1 MCSECLLLLEECPDL
16 TAVQEVYQS
25 IEVVNAYTLLDDAT
39 SLADKVQSFF
49 AQNVVTETHDVLK
62 HLLLEGEDAQTALK
76 KSRFP
81 YRDLCMQLPEEK
93 FRPFL
98 CKTLEV
104 LFDLMCLYHTTM
116 TWHRKTESAEIK
128 FPAEDQAICSNGNHH
143 HRRSGSHGDLS
154 QIVKESRHVRTESHS
169 GELFAIPMSPTS
181 VHASRMLS
189 RSGSR
194 RRSFSDK
201 SEMNE
206 NGTFASGDF
215 DGKFLGESG
224 ISDNLAK
231 REEIVSIT
239 VARALE
245 RGRKTVWELAA
256 RRVAAFLSNDAVFL
270 TSPEQF
276 LQSLDWVNKFILA
289 GEAFCGTEAVSLR
302 TKLTKQGE
310 QYFGAYHCQNL
321 EVLRMI
327 VEKELWQPLSSLAL
341 KSVELAGLTGH
352 GLSLAPTSVLGESP
366 GAPQRPSSPSSGHGM
381 TGFAEWLERG
391 NPFAEKSQHRSAIP
405 KVTDE
410 DAVRINGIDKVGLG
424 ANDSVKVEEEEDNE
438 DEDLLADFID
448 EDSQLPGRL
457 YNNFQ
462 HSAMRSKRDQGSNE
476 DKNLVLTNSSVN
488 ILRHMNR

>member
-1 MCSECLLLLEECPDL
+1 MQLWL
-16 TAVQEVYQS
+16 
-25 IEVVNAYTLLDDAT
+25 
-39 SLADKVQSFF
+39 
-49 AQNVVTETHDVLK
+49 
-62 HLLLEGEDAQTALK
+62 HLLYCWFQ
-76 KSRFP
+76 
-81 YRDLCMQLPEEK
+81 
-93 FRPFL
+93 
-98 CKTLEV
+98 
-104 LFDLMCLYHTTM
+104 
-116 TWHRKTESAEIK
+116 SAEIK

-321 EVLRMI
+321 EV
-327 VEKELWQPLSSLAL
+327 
-341 KSVELAGLTGH
+341 SV
-352 GLSLAPTSVLGESP
+352 
-366 GAPQRPSSPSSGHGM
+366 
-381 TGFAEWLERG
+381 
-391 NPFAEKSQHRSAIP
+391 
-405 KVTDE
+405 
-410 DAVRINGIDKVGLG
+410 
-424 ANDSVKVEEEEDNE
+424 
-438 DEDLLADFID
+438 
-448 EDSQLPGRL
+448 
-457 YNNFQ
+457 
-462 HSAMRSKRDQGSNE
+462 QGSCINHARCGFPCFYE
-476 DKNLVLTNSSVN
+476 
-488 ILRHMNR
+488 I